1 MSILVSNVR
10 GVFDSLD
17 NWDFHDGLTCNDCD
31 TVMSLIS
38 AMSMRPLMTVIIVLS
53 MIAFKTNFGNVNN
66 VLRYLRAPGLAKST
80 S

>member
-17 NWDFHDGLTCNDCD
+17 NWDFHDGLDDCD
-31 TVMSLIS
+31 TVMSLMT
-38 AMSMRPLMTVIIVLS
+38 AMSMRPLMTVIFVLF
-53 MIAFKTNFGNVNN
+53 MIAFKTDFGNVND